1 MFKTFLHILLVFLP
15 YLVISQKQIP
25 TPHQLRNSANM
36 PKIWEKRRI
45 ASVKIAVLSTPS
57 LKPTSEHMLI
67 WGEGGQTLLGIG
79 VWVWFPRDPLKL
91 SQ

>member
-1 MFKTFLHILLVFLP
+1 
-15 YLVISQKQIP
+15 
-25 TPHQLRNSANM
+25 M
-36 PKIWEKRRI
+36 PKIWGKRRL